1 MNRIIL
7 ALAALAL
14 FAFAR
19 PAAAQCP
26 GGDCGV
32 SQSATYEVLP
42 PGVTTYQTSCD
53 CNCADCSCGAAATT
67 TTTTT
72 YYSNGGERSILRR
85 DGRWFPGRGVLRV
98 ASVPFRIVARGVERR
113 HERRQARRAD
123 GRIFPLFG
131 RGCAGCR

>member
-1 MNRIIL
+1 MRSFTL
-7 ALAALAL
+7 SLAAIVLV
-14 FAFAR
+14 AFAS
-19 PAAAQCP
+19 PALAQCP

-32 SQSATYEVLP
+32 QQYENYAEELP

-67 TTTTT
+67 T
-72 YYSNGGERSILRR
+72 YHYHSSSSERSILRR
-85 DGRWFPGRGVLRV
+85 DGRWFPGRTVLRV

-113 HERRQARRAD
+113 HERRLARRAD